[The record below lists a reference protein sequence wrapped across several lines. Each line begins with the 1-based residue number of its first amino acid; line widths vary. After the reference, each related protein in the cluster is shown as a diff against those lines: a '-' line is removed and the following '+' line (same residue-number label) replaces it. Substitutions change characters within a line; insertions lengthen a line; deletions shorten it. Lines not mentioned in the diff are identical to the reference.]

1 MLTIKENFSIVH
13 ILSIL
18 RKILRISQLRVSCSN
33 SELSEFVWLI
43 TSVTTWHSI
52 ELAQVDSSAG
62 RFSAFCFLS
71 GPGGQ
76 SSLSDAFR
84 RIIFFF
90 VPSWRPPSHS
100 RCPALTIFA
109 ISRHPIFSLLRTPGL
124 LSRLARGHY
133 LIFRLE
139 TSHPQEKRS
148 DRGKKADRESPLAVH
163 AEDQRCLR
171 VITFVSASV
180 FLSSRRYQAQFE
192 IFEAIGLPWL
202 DGEFETLLTLLSDDF
217 KLLANGKTK
226 RSTGTTWKTE
236 RGIFQDQR
244 N

>member
-1 MLTIKENFSIVH
+1 MHTISIYFYKRLKYIFYLSKNFLFLEKFFEFPNYSFH
-13 ILSIL
+13 ARTPSWANSSDLL
-18 RKILRISQLRVSCSN
+18 RPLPLDTRSSWRK
-33 SELSEFVWLI
+33 W
-43 TSVTTWHSI
+43 T
-52 ELAQVDSSAG
+52 DSSAR
-62 RFSAFCFLS
+62 RFSAFRFLG
-71 GPGGQ
+71 GPGCQ
-76 SSLSDAFR
+76 KSLSDAFR

-180 FLSSRRYQAQFE
+180 FLSSRRYQAQSE
-192 IFEAIGLPWL
+192 IFEAISLPWL
-202 DGEFETLLTLLSDDF
+202 DG
-217 KLLANGKTK
+217 
-226 RSTGTTWKTE
+226 
-236 RGIFQDQR
+236 
-244 N
+244 

>member
-1 MLTIKENFSIVH
+1 MHTISIYFYKRLKH
-13 ILSIL
+13 IFYLSKSFL
-18 RKILRISQLRVSCSN
+18 FLEKFLRISQLHVLCSN

-52 ELAQVDSSAG
+52 ELAQVDSSAR

-71 GPGGQ
+71 GPEGQ
-76 SSLSDAFR
+76 KSLSDAFR

-180 FLSSRRYQAQFE
+180 FLSSRRYQPQFQ
-192 IFEAIGLPWL
+192 IFEAISLPWL
-202 DGEFETLLTLLSDDF
+202 DG
-217 KLLANGKTK
+217 
-226 RSTGTTWKTE
+226 
-236 RGIFQDQR
+236 
-244 N
+244 